1 MPAVLHSL
9 TQAESHVLLQQNAS
23 DAHTVASHEQPPQPG
38 EPVLAVQPGSNV
50 VVGQSAG
57 HVAVV
62 SPVSHVP
69 LPQTGAV
76 LLQPALV

>member
-1 MPAVLHSL
+1 M
-9 TQAESHVLLQQNAS
+9 TQAESHVLLQQNES
-23 DAHTVASHEQPPQPG
+23 DAHTVDSHEQPPQPG
-38 EPVLAVQPGSNV
+38 EPVLAVQPGSNAV
-50 VVGQSAG
+50 AGQSEG

-69 LPQTGAV
+69 LPQLVAV